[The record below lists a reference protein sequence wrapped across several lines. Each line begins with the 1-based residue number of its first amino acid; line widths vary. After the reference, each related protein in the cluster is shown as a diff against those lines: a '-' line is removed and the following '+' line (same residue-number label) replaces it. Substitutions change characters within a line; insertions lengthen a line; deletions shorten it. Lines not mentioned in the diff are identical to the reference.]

1 MTQGDTFISA
11 NGNSSSSLRKKRMI
25 RIAVFLNTNSDL
37 SVGSGNITR
46 TAVNARD
53 ARKSIDPRETQEEN
67 CFRSRMN
74 AEYEAEVTKCR
85 ALHPEVIA
93 SPELTKKCTE
103 EWARYFSA

>member
-1 MTQGDTFISA
+1 MTQGDIFISA
-11 NGNSSSSLRKKRMI
+11 NGNSSSLLRRRRMT
-25 RIAVFLNTNSDL
+25 RIAAFSNTNSDS

-46 TAVNARD
+46 TVANARD
-53 ARKSIDPRETQEEN
+53 ARKTIDPRETQEEN

-85 ALHPEVIA
+85 ALHSEVIA

-103 EWARYFSA
+103 E